1 MLVKDFLRKYSEDSF
16 ELMTQKGYI
25 VLPSHQ
31 AQDLL
36 DNTLIAQKSPKNLVG
51 TTAITAEDL
60 LEQQVVNAR
69 WEKGVCYVMTCTSG
83 TSHNSQEVYG
93 MKEHDN
99 ELKLKMRLKADYD
112 TYIQQFENKPASDVI
127 EKAAEIAASQFVYEK
142 LMIDGVLTEYAE
154 STEYLLKAEAP
165 LEMVRD
171 ACMNIRECAQYK
183 ELAYVLENEINQDQ
197 DALTE
202 GKREISSMKEV
213 SMC

>member
-1 MLVKDFLRKYSEDSF
+1 
-16 ELMTQKGYI
+16 
-25 VLPSHQ
+25 
-31 AQDLL
+31 
-36 DNTLIAQKSPKNLVG
+36 
-51 TTAITAEDL
+51 
-60 LEQQVVNAR
+60 
-69 WEKGVCYVMTCTSG
+69 
-83 TSHNSQEVYG
+83 
-93 MKEHDN
+93 
-99 ELKLKMRLKADYD
+99 
-112 TYIQQFENKPASDVI
+112 
-127 EKAAEIAASQFVYEK
+127 
-142 LMIDGVLTEYAE
+142 MIDGVLTEYAE

>member
-1 MLVKDFLRKYSEDSF
+1 MLVKEFLRKYREDNF

-31 AQDLL
+31 AQNLL
-36 DNTLIAQKSPKNLVG
+36 DNVLIAQENHKNIVEAA
-51 TTAITAEDL
+51 AITAEDL

-69 WEKGVCYVMTCTSG
+69 WEKGICYVMTCTPG
-83 TSHNSQEVYG
+83 TLHNGQEVYG

-112 TYIQQFENKPASDVI
+112 AYIQQFENKPASDVI
-127 EKAAEIAASQFVYEK
+127 EKAAEIAASKFVYEK
-142 LMIDGVLTEYAE
+142 LMMDGVLTEYAE
-154 STEYLLKAEAP
+154 STEYLLKADAP
-165 LEMVRD
+165 LEIVRN

-183 ELAYVLENEINQDQ
+183 ELAYVLENEANQDQ
-197 DALTE
+197 DILTE
-202 GKREISSMKEV
+202 EKRELSSMKEV

>member
-1 MLVKDFLRKYSEDSF
+1 MLVKEFLRKYREDNF

-31 AQDLL
+31 AQNLL
-36 DNTLIAQKSPKNLVG
+36 DNVLIAQENHKNIVEAA
-51 TTAITAEDL
+51 AITAEDL

-69 WEKGVCYVMTCTSG
+69 WEKGICYVMTCTPG
-83 TSHNSQEVYG
+83 TLHNGQEVYG

-112 TYIQQFENKPASDVI
+112 AYIQQFENKPASDVI

-142 LMIDGVLTEYAE
+142 LMMDGVLTEYAE
-154 STEYLLKAEAP
+154 STEYLLKADAP
-165 LEMVRD
+165 LEIVRN

-183 ELAYVLENEINQDQ
+183 ELAYVLENEANQDQ
-197 DALTE
+197 DILTE
-202 GKREISSMKEV
+202 EKRELSSMKEV

>member
-1 MLVKDFLRKYSEDSF
+1 MFVKDFLRKYSEDSF

-69 WEKGVCYVMTCTSG
+69 WEKGVCYIMTCTSG
-83 TSHNSQEVYG
+83 TSHNNQEVYG

-142 LMIDGVLTEYAE
+142 LMMDGVLTEYAE

-183 ELAYVLENEINQDQ
+183 ELAYVLENEVNQDQ
-197 DALTE
+197 DVLTE
-202 GKREISSMKEV
+202 EKREISSMKEV